1 MMEQREHML
10 LDQVDGRDRPV
21 GHIRRADIF
30 KKRANFRVAHILLFS
45 PDGRLLLQK
54 IAPTHNRHPGYWGSS
69 VAGYVKAGES
79 YENAARRKLQEE
91 LGIEDIPL
99 KRLGKI
105 SMLDEGAK
113 KFIVIFTATYG
124 GALQPNPEDF
134 AALEFVSLN
143 QFQAKKVKRRFTP
156 TFEHVLQYLF
166 DKLPA
171 AKGG

>member
-1 MMEQREHML
+1 MEQREEML
-10 LDQVDGRDRPV
+10 LDQVNGRDRPI
-21 GHIRRADIF
+21 GRIRRADVF
-30 KKRANFRVAHILLFS
+30 RKRATFRVAHILLFS
-45 PDGRLLLQK
+45 PDHKLLLQK
-54 IAPTHNRHPGYWGSS
+54 IAPTHDRHPGYWGSS

-99 KRLGKI
+99 ERLGKT

-113 KFIVIFTATYG
+113 KFITIFMATYG
-124 GALQPNPEDF
+124 GPLHPNPEDF
-134 AALEFVSLN
+134 ADLEFVPLSRLR
-143 QFQAKKVKRRFTP
+143 AKKVKRRFTP

-166 DKLPA
+166 EHFPA